1 MKKILTAIAL
11 ATAALTA
18 SATGLVVEYNYN
30 RVNGKPAGYSH
41 NQYFYVGLA
50 QPTRFG
56 TFDAGVQGT
65 RTSVDGFAAD
75 RANGYEVG
83 YSYPLTVGKFGVIP
97 RIAYGSMA
105 NINPAGT
112 GYDLHARYYM
122 PSVEVNYALSPKLG
136 VFTSFE
142 HMNGVN
148 ADSVA
153 RANRVQAGLDFT
165 ITKDFAM
172 RTAYSYNKFGDTN
185 QQGVVLVGKYSF

>member
-18 SATGLVVEYNYN
+18 SATSLVIEYNWNHYQGTPKGLN
-30 RVNGKPAGYSH
+30 H
-41 NQYFYVGLA
+41 NDYGYVGLA
-50 QPTRFG
+50 QSTRFG
-56 TFDAGVQGT
+56 TFDAGIQGT
-65 RTSVDGFAAD
+65 RTFTRGFATD

-83 YSYPLTVGKFGVIP
+83 YSYPMTVGKFGVVP

-122 PSVEVNYALSPKLG
+122 PSVEVNYALGSKVG
-136 VFTSFE
+136 VFTSLE